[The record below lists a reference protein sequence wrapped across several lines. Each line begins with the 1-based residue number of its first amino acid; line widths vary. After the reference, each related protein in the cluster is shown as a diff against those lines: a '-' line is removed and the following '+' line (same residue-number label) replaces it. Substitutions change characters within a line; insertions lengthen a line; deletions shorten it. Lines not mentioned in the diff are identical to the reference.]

1 MHLAEW
7 PEAENIDK
15 ELEKEMIIVQQIV
28 EAVNSLRNESKIK
41 MRWPL
46 QKVVLQMNEKD
57 MDEYSDII
65 KRMCNVKEVKF
76 TKAEKGSEFPFG
88 KVYLD
93 TELTKELKEEALYR
107 EVIRK
112 VQDMR
117 KKEGLVIMDKIKLF
131 LHGAESI
138 DKFKAELKKE
148 VGAESIV
155 LEKPKGKR
163 EKLLFEEKEITI
175 GIEKL

>member
-1 MHLAEW
+1 MTV
-7 PEAENIDK
+7 
-15 ELEKEMIIVQQIV
+15 VQEIV
-28 EAVNSLRNESKIK
+28 ESVNSVRNEKKVK

-46 QKVVLQMNEKD
+46 QKVILDLNEKKL
-57 MDEYSDII
+57 DEYSGII

-76 TKAEKGSEFPFG
+76 ARTEKGRKFPFG

-112 VQDMR
+112 IQDMR
-117 KKEGLVIMDKIKLF
+117 KKEGFVVKDKIKLF
-131 LHGAESI
+131 LHGAEDI
-138 DKFKAELKKE
+138 EKFKSDLKKE
-148 VGAESIV
+148 VGAESII
-155 LEKPKGKR
+155 LGKSKGKT
-163 EKLLFEEKEITI
+163 EKLLFEDKEIII